1 MKKAAV
7 VLIPLA
13 VGAGSLYLASCG
25 KSSPSPTAPA
35 QDQPRSPTAVVPPT
49 TRPRVHG
56 PSIGAACDSLPISQ
70 VADHD
75 CFGQQKDF
83 ADAVNRAVDV
93 AAGKP
98 DLVDGTT
105 ILRLGLF
112 YYDVIKNLSD
122 AGYCAI
128 WDAGL
133 ELQVRDA
140 RSTKDPHSESYRL
153 DANSQIRRAFRASC
167 DDAAFPREQPDYG
180 MSEGCPAGISL
191 PASREITCTFNQ
203 TQLRPQER
211 STFEADVQGAILAVL
226 REHTE
231 LFSGEVVR
239 DEAAYGDAVARKL
252 REGGYCVVPG
262 DEMAVKRPSD
272 ENRFSEQFRIVVN
285 RNGLSAN
292 YQGPYRTTC
301 YPAAF

>member
-1 MKKAAV
+1 MKRAAV
-7 VLIPLA
+7 VFVPLA
-13 VGAGSLYLASCG
+13 VGAASLYLVSCG
-25 KSSPSPTAPA
+25 KSSPGPTAPA
-35 QDQPRSPTAVVPPT
+35 QAQRPDTTAAVPPT
-49 TRPRVHG
+49 TRARVHG
-56 PSIGAACDSLPISQ
+56 PWIGAACDSLPISQ
-70 VADHD
+70 VQDHD

-83 ADAVNRAVDV
+83 ADAVNRAVDG
-93 AAGKP
+93 AAAKP
-98 DLVDGTT
+98 DLVNGTT

-112 YYDVIKNLSD
+112 YYDVIKTLSD

-140 RSTKDPHSESYRL
+140 RSAKDPHSESYRL
-153 DANSQIRRAFRASC
+153 DANAQIRRAFRASC
-167 DDAAFPREQPDYG
+167 DDAAFPKEQPDYG
-180 MSEGCPAGISL
+180 MSEGCSAGINL

-203 TQLRPQER
+203 TQLRPQET
-211 STFEADVQGAILAVL
+211 STFEADVRGAVLAVL
-226 REHTE
+226 RERPE

-252 REGGYCVVPG
+252 REGGYCAVPG
-262 DEMAVKRPSD
+262 DELAVKRISD
-272 ENRFSEQFRIVVN
+272 QNRFSEQFRIVVN

-292 YQGPYRTTC
+292 HQGPYRTTC